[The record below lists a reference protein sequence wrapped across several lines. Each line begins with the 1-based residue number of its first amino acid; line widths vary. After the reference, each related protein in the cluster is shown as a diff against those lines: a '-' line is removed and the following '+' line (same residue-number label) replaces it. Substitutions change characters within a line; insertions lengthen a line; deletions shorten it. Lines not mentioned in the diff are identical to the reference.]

1 MSLTSGS
8 AGVFICPCRAPSEG
22 AHTQQMGSRT
32 GANAIVYPPIVPV
45 SSNQTKSITRREK
58 DQRTVHSAVNGA
70 EAVMQG
76 GFQAFKRMKKKI
88 MKSNTE

>member
-8 AGVFICPCRAPSEG
+8 AGVFICPCPAPSEG
-22 AHTQQMGSRT
+22 ARTQQMGSCT
-32 GANAIVYPPIVPV
+32 GTNAIVYPPIVPV
-45 SSNQTKSITRREK
+45 SSNQTKSITHREK

-76 GFQAFKRMKKKI
+76 GFTAFKRIKKI